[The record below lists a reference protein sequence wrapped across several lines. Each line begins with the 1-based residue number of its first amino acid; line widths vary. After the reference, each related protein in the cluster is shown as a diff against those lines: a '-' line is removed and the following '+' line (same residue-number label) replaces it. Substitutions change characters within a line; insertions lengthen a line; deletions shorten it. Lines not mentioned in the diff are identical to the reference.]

1 LRRAQHGAGAAAAFL
16 AGVAHGRR
24 LCCKYAAAASMRLDD
39 NPVIFIIAAD
49 DETWRLRV

>member
-16 AGVAHGRR
+16 AGIAHGRR
-24 LCCKYAAAASMRLDD
+24 LCRKNAAAASMRLDD

-49 DETWRLRV
+49 GQTWRLLI